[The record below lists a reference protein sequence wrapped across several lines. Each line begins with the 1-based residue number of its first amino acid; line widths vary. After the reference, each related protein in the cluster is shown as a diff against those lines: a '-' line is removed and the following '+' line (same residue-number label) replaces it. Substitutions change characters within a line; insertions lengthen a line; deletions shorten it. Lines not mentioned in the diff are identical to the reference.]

1 MANDRKSA
9 PERPAC
15 EVGAAILSDQIGYAV
30 QPFFNT
36 TTQSISG
43 AECLLRWRREDG
55 SIVPLDHYLNTFV
68 SLEWQAPYMS
78 RLLEKRQALF
88 SAIRSATPI
97 NVHFNYTAKALKSD
111 AFKSRVIEQLRRK
124 PTDLRGWVIEI
135 TEQGSEAVGTIID
148 DEDLVVLKRSGIK
161 LAIDDFGVGHS
172 NLERIANVDAD
183 ILKLDRQFI
192 ANGRRSERC
201 TTILR
206 HVRQLT
212 NSLGMKL
219 IAEGVETAEQE
230 SMLTGVGITEHQGFF
245 RGPPTSPGEF
255 LAKLRHQSL
264 DEAMAV

>member
-1 MANDRKSA
+1 MANDKKSA

-43 AECLLRWRREDG
+43 AECLLRWRLEDG
-55 SIVPLDHYLNTFV
+55 TIVPLDHYLNTFV
-68 SLEWQAPYMS
+68 SLEWQAPYMNH
-78 RLLEKRQALF
+78 LLEKRQALF
-88 SAIRSATPI
+88 LAIRSATPI

-148 DEDLVVLKRSGIK
+148 DEDLVVLKRSGVK

-212 NSLGMKL
+212 HSLGMKL
-219 IAEGVETAEQE
+219 IAEGIETAEQE

-245 RGPPTSPGEF
+245 RGRPTSPGEF

>member
-1 MANDRKSA
+1 MATDEESA
-9 PERPAC
+9 LEIPAR
-15 EVGAAILSDQIGYAV
+15 EVGAAILSDQISYAV

-36 TTQSISG
+36 TTQNISG
-43 AECLLRWRREDG
+43 AECLLRWRLQDG
-55 SIVPLDHYLNTFV
+55 SIVPLDHYLSTFV
-68 SLEWQAPYMS
+68 SLEWQAPYMNH
-78 RLLEKRQALF
+78 LLEKRQKLF

-97 NVHFNYTAKALKSD
+97 NVHFNYTAEALKS
-111 AFKSRVIEQLRRK
+111 APFKSRVIEPLRRK

-135 TEQGSEAVGTIID
+135 TEQGSGPVGTIID
-148 DEDLVVLKRSGIK
+148 DEDLVVLRNSGVK

-183 ILKLDRQFI
+183 ILKLDRQFV

-201 TTILR
+201 ITILR

-219 IAEGVETAEQE
+219 IAEGIETAEQE
-230 SMLTGVGITEHQGFF
+230 SMLTDVGITEHQGFF
-245 RGPPTSPGEF
+245 RGRPTSPGEF

-264 DEAMAV
+264 DEAITE